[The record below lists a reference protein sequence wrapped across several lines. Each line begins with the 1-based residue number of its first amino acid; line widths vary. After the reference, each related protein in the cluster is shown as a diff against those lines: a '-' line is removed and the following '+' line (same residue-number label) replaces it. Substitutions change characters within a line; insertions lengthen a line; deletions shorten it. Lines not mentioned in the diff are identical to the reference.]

1 MKNIQFLTATLL
13 ATALTLGASNV
24 QLHEDKVQ
32 LKVNS
37 ISSVLAQIL
46 QDRGLT
52 EEASYKIAN
61 NFLNT
66 DEHTFTYMLKNI
78 EQGSSVLNEKEILNY
93 LSTQALHRKTA
104 ELDSY
109 SYLVN
114 MTHRITNRALDAHT
128 LKELDLI
135 ATRNSLYMQIAS

>member
-1 MKNIQFLTATLL
+1 MRHIQFLTATLL
-13 ATALTLGASNV
+13 ATALTLGASNTQV
-24 QLHEDKVQ
+24 LDDGLQ

-37 ISSVLAQIL
+37 ISSLLAQML

-52 EEASYKIAN
+52 EEASHKIAN
-61 NFLNT
+61 NFLDT

-78 EQGSSVLNEKEILNY
+78 EQGSTVLNEKEILDF
-93 LSTQALHRKTA
+93 LTMQALQRKTA

-114 MTHRITNRALDAHT
+114 MTHRITNRALSSET
-128 LKELDLI
+128 LNELESI
-135 ATRNSLYMQIAS
+135 ATKNSLYRQFSA

>member
-1 MKNIQFLTATLL
+1 MRNIRFLTATLL
-13 ATALTLGASNV
+13 ATALTLGASNT
-24 QLHEDKVQ
+24 QLIEDDVQ

-37 ISSVLAQIL
+37 ISSLLAQML

-61 NFLNT
+61 SFLNT

-78 EQGSSVLNEKEILNY
+78 EQGSSVLSEKEILVF
-93 LSTQALHRKTA
+93 LSTQALQRKTA

-114 MTHRITNRALDAHT
+114 MTHRITNRALSSET
-128 LKELDLI
+128 LNELERI
-135 ATRNSLYMQIAS
+135 ALKNSLYLQLSA